1 MPGCPRPE
9 ALEPEG
15 RSRRTT
21 SRSPLSHAEAP
32 EPSGASAYLSAH
44 LVGSFR
50 HRGAVPESA
59 VATARLHLTFPGHL
73 ASEPILHRLAT
84 EFGLVTNVR
93 RANIDE
99 RGGWVIVEVDG
110 DDERIAAAVAWLAEQ
125 DLGVDRIDG

>member
-1 MPGCPRPE
+1 VPGCPRPE
-9 ALEPEG
+9 GLEPEG

-32 EPSGASAYLSAH
+32 EPSGASAYLSRI
-44 LVGSFR
+44 LWGPSPPR
-50 HRGAVPESA
+50 AVPESA

-99 RGGWVIVEVDG
+99 REGWVIVEVDG
-110 DDERIAAAVAWLAEQ
+110 DDDRIAAAVAWLAEQ